1 MSQRRFQDQD
11 FVIRLKSG
19 PTSRIND
26 TANKN
31 SAVDGELVFT
41 TDTNQIYF
49 FNGDEFEQ
57 INVREG
63 SEEIIFDTEA
73 NILAQSPEFP
83 SIGKASDTNEFFVW
97 DTLNWFKTSISLYS
111 TKLNPDAGYVQD
123 SDKNGFGS
131 NYITGRKLFNT
142 GIGQFDE
149 DPYPGAIRTDHSVD
163 PPVFEIFL
171 RGQWNRIFYDMT
183 MERGEFQHIP
193 ERERI
198 DIRSGNSEAV
208 GLNNQPIVQGYK
220 VDAGCYPRPT
230 VLSGGNIK
238 D

>member
-1 MSQRRFQDQD
+1 MDTNFQSQEF
-11 FVIRLKSG
+11 RLQLRSG
-19 PTSRIND
+19 PTSRLD
-26 TANKN
+26 DVATKN
-31 SAVDGELVFT
+31 SAIDGELVFT
-41 TDTNQIYF
+41 TDTNQIFF

-97 DTLNWFKTSISLYS
+97 DTNAWFKTSISLYS
-111 TKLNPDAGYVQD
+111 TKLNPDSGYIQD

-131 NYITGRKLFNT
+131 NYITGRKMFNT

-171 RGQWNRIFYDMT
+171 RGQWNRIFYDQT
-183 MERGEFQHIP
+183 MENGEFQHSP
-193 ERERI
+193 VGETI
-198 DIRSGNSEAV
+198 DIRSGNSV
-208 GLNNQPIVQGYK
+208 TLGLNNQPLVQGYK
-220 VDAGCYPRPT
+220 VDSGCYPFPS
-230 VLSGGNIK
+230 VMSGGNIN